1 MKVLTERFPHIL
13 FEGCAAGGNRFD
25 LGILSYFPQ
34 IWGSDDTDAIMRTD
48 IQSGYS
54 YGYPQSCWSAHVSGV
69 PNHQTLRITPLE
81 TRFGVAAFGSM
92 GYECNLCDMSRD
104 DLAEVKRQVEVY
116 KKFRKVF
123 QYGQMYRGRTFRNS
137 YGNENVT
144 EWTVVSPDKEKAV
157 GLIVQRLANPNM
169 SYEYFRPR
177 GLDRDKYYHFYNR
190 EIKVNIKEFG
200 DLVNTVSPVHIK
212 PGSVTQDILSKVYKL
227 GGDYDSLN
235 MFGSAIMG
243 AGVKLL
249 PAYAG
254 TGFNDKTR
262 VFADFAARV
271 YYMEAIDIS

>member
-1 MKVLTERFPHIL
+1 
-13 FEGCAAGGNRFD
+13 
-25 LGILSYFPQ
+25 
-34 IWGSDDTDAIMRTD
+34 
-48 IQSGYS
+48 
-54 YGYPQSCWSAHVSGV
+54 
-69 PNHQTLRITPLE
+69 
-81 TRFGVAAFGSM
+81 
-92 GYECNLCDMSRD
+92 
-104 DLAEVKRQVEVY
+104 
-116 KKFRKVF
+116 
-123 QYGQMYRGRTFRNS
+123 
-137 YGNENVT
+137 
-144 EWTVVSPDKEKAV
+144 
-157 GLIVQRLANPNM
+157 M

-212 PGSVTQDILSKVYKL
+212 PGSVAQDILSKVYKL